1 MYTIL
6 VTKYLKLRVQI
17 FQYFIECMNYELSAG
32 TSLEH
37 RMWKKGKEHIGPQ
50 LPRFPLS
57 FDPLL
62 QAVRPF
68 HTLGSENIGLPN
80 KFSFYNTLI
89 IEHRLNRL
97 TVKEVNEHG

>member
-1 MYTIL
+1 
-6 VTKYLKLRVQI
+6 
-17 FQYFIECMNYELSAG
+17 MNYELSAG
-32 TSLEH
+32 TSLGH

-62 QAVRPF
+62 PAVRLF

-89 IEHRLNRL
+89 IEHQLTRLI
-97 TVKEVNEHG
+97 VKEVNESG